1 MDTQTQGAVNGSAI
15 LATLR
20 AAFGFETFRPGQAEA
35 IQCLLSGQHTL
46 VVMPTGAGK
55 SLIYQLA
62 ALHLPGV
69 TLVLSPLI
77 ALMKDQVDSLT
88 RHHIP
93 ATFINSALTPGEQA
107 SRLEALSRGAFR
119 LAYVAPERLRSV
131 PFQEAM
137 RRVSVGLLAVD
148 EAHCVS
154 QWGHDFRPDYLHIAA
169 ARERMGSPLTAALT
183 ATATPRVQDE
193 ITQLLGLTSA
203 GRIVTGFNRPNLSFE
218 VAYTSSEAAKL
229 ATLRDLLTSL
239 DSGAALI
246 YVGTRRDA
254 VGVAEFIRE
263 VAGRKAEHYHG
274 KMAPDERTRI
284 QDAFMGG
291 RLPIVVAT
299 NAFGMGIDRPDVRL
313 VAHFAMPGTLEAYY
327 QEAGRAGR
335 DGKPAQAVLLYDP
348 EDRALQEFFIENEA
362 PSLEDLQDLYA
373 ALKSPVQS
381 ETWKTTEGLSLTTGQ
396 PEVKIKVGLAQLE
409 TAGAV
414 EHLGDEGVRML
425 LRLAEWN
432 DAKVGATTAQAEAR
446 RMHRRQ
452 QLEQM
457 IRYGETSQ
465 CRRRILLQHFGDTG
479 PADAPRCCDNCMAR
493 SEPRAAQSRADT
505 DSLAE
510 ADKLGLIILDAVRR
524 LKWGVGRE
532 KLAQI
537 LKGSRARDM
546 QQFGYH
552 KNVYYGRIP
561 DFSQVEIGRLIDQLV
576 GQRYL
581 KVIGG
586 EFPVL
591 GLTPRGESA
600 IADRAPI
607 PLRLPEAQ
615 MAKAARKKTQRMGG
629 DIRELRRSEAQ
640 SGKTESSS
648 DRIRRVVQLGETLSP
663 SAVSEL
669 ITALD
674 DTDGNVRRLA
684 ASALGKIKDARAV
697 HPLMNLLLR
706 EAKPQ
711 VRQYAVKALGEI
723 GDPQARVLLERMG
736 RDANE
741 REYTRLSAQT
751 SLKRLHTSTHKD
763 EISEFLARSHPVELK
778 GPWHAGW
785 SLGFH
790 SRFAGSD
797 WGRSVAGEQVYRLKY
812 QGDRTVLQPLVDQAE
827 ALSREHREICQVD
840 ALVPVPPS
848 TPREFDPVS
857 AVAEALGKRLGLPVR
872 PALFKTRQT
881 LPQKQLQSLAQKRAN
896 VRGAFAVQGQVRGK
910 RLLILDD
917 LYDSG
922 ATLEEAA
929 RMLKQAGAA
938 RVCVLALTSTFHA
951 DA

>member
-1 MDTQTQGAVNGSAI
+1 MQEQGTDSESTI

-20 AAFGFETFRPGQAEA
+20 TAFGFQAFRPGQAEA
-35 IQCLLSGQHTL
+35 IQSLLSGQHTL

-62 ALHLPGV
+62 ALHLQGV

-88 RHHIP
+88 RHRIP

-107 SRLEALSRGAFR
+107 SRLEALARGAFR

-131 PFQEAM
+131 PFQEAI

-169 ARERMGSPLTAALT
+169 AREQMGNPLTAALT

-193 ITQLLGLTSA
+193 ITRLLCVPSA
-203 GRIVTGFNRPNLSFE
+203 RRIVTGFNRPNLSFE
-218 VAYTSSEAAKL
+218 VVYASAEAAKL
-229 ATLRDLLTSL
+229 AALRDLLAPL

-254 VGVAEFIRE
+254 VGIAEFIRE
-263 VAGRKAEHYHG
+263 VVGRKAQHYHG

-284 QDAFMGG
+284 QDAFMRGK
-291 RLPIVVAT
+291 LPIVVAT

-313 VAHFAMPGTLEAYY
+313 VAHFSMPGTLEAYY

-335 DGKPAQAVLLYDP
+335 DGEPAQAVLLYDP
-348 EDRALQEFFIENEA
+348 EDRALQEWFIENEA
-362 PSLEDLQDLYA
+362 PSLEDLRELYD
-373 ALKSPVQS
+373 ALKTPVKADL
-381 ETWKTTEGLSLTTGQ
+381 WRTTEGLSLTTGQ
-396 PEVKIKVGLAQLE
+396 AEVKVRVGLAQLE
-409 TAGAV
+409 AASAV
-414 EHLGDEGVRML
+414 EHLCDEGMRML
-425 LRLAEWN
+425 LRLGKWD
-432 DAKVGATTAQAEAR
+432 DAAVQATAAQAEAR
-446 RMHRRQ
+446 RTHRRQ

-465 CRRRILLQHFGDTG
+465 CRRRILLQHFGDKG
-479 PADAPRCCDNCMAR
+479 PANAPHCCDNCLAR
-493 SEPRAAQSRADT
+493 SEHRPAPATRDP

-537 LKGSRARDM
+537 LWGSRAKDM
-546 QQFGYH
+546 RQFNYD
-552 KNVYYGRIP
+552 KSVYYGRLR

-581 KVIGG
+581 KIIGG

-591 GLTPRGESA
+591 GLTARGESA
-600 IADRAPI
+600 IADRTPI

-615 MAKAARKKTQRMGG
+615 MEKAARKKTQREAGG
-629 DIRELRRSEAQ
+629 TVRLTGQMLAQGMPAPKIALQRGLNITTIYGHMAQLIGKGELELEAVVPEPVITQIRAAIQ
-640 SGKTESSS
+640 NAG
-648 DRIRRVVQLGETLSP
+648 G
-663 SAVSEL
+663 A
-669 ITALD
+669 TAL
-674 DTDGNVRRLA
+674 GP
-684 ASALGKIKDARAV
+684 I
-697 HPLMNLLLR
+697 
-706 EAKPQ
+706 
-711 VRQYAVKALGEI
+711 KALLPEAI
-723 GDPQARVLLERMG
+723 PYQQIRCVAE
-736 RDANE
+736 AWK
-741 REYTRLSAQT
+741 RE
-751 SLKRLHTSTHKD
+751 HEEEDGVSTD
-763 EISEFLARSHPVELK
+763 DVAEFLARSHPVQLK

-797 WGRSVAGEQVYRLKY
+797 WGRSPAGEQVYRLKY
-812 QGDRTVLQPLVDQAE
+812 QGDRAVLQPLVEQAA
-827 ALSREHREICQVD
+827 ALCREHPELAGVD
-840 ALVPVPPS
+840 AIVPVPPS

-857 AVAEALGKRLGLPVR
+857 AVAEALGRRLGLPVWA
-872 PALFKTRQT
+872 ALVKIRQT
-881 LPQKQLQSLAQKRAN
+881 RPQKELQSLAQKRAN
-896 VRGAFAVQGQVRGK
+896 VRGAFAVQGQARGK

-929 RMLKQAGAA
+929 RMLKQAGAV
-938 RVCVLALTSTFHA
+938 RLCVLAMTSTIHA